1 MSFVEEFDCGS
12 CESEDVFSIS
22 SSEFT
27 TVNDF
32 SGPWGWMPQFDIIEK
47 VCPHCGAKTS
57 FSMDVETTR
66 GRDWLFIFEVE

>member
-47 VCPHCGAKTS
+47 
-57 FSMDVETTR
+57 SMSTLWCENQFFD
-66 GRDWLFIFEVE
+66 GC